1 MQLPVKFRIMEKRSK
16 GEGMMKKQVTSYV
29 LVKYRFPK
37 SIVIKARRDVPYEFK
52 LTSRLILDEIMFKW
66 NKQVLEDKINEAI
79 DQQNI
84 DDFDRLSKQYS
95 KYIV

>member
-1 MQLPVKFRIMEKRSK
+1 
-16 GEGMMKKQVTSYV
+16 MKKQVTSYV